1 MGFSRGMHPLP
12 RGRGRMLRIC
22 TMGWLM
28 SDARVSEVPSSEVA
42 ALQRQLDAC
51 RAELQALRQEQ
62 ATFAHGISHD
72 LRAPLRAIESFSA
85 LVAADAGLAAP
96 TRLHV
101 ERVRAATTRMGGLI
115 DALLELSRAGRA
127 ELREECVDLGLLAEW
142 SAAELREAEPARE
155 ATIDV
160 EPGLLVLGDERLLK
174 MLMDQLLGNAWK
186 FSRDCDRAQI
196 RVSGARRGTRLQLA
210 VRDAGCGF
218 DMRYVGK
225 LFEPFQRL
233 HAPEQG
239 GGHGLGLAIAQRIV
253 ARHGGQLHARAL
265 AEGGSEFGFDLAAA
279 ADA

>member
-1 MGFSRGMHPLP
+1 
-12 RGRGRMLRIC
+12 
-22 TMGWLM
+22 M
-28 SDARVSEVPSSEVA
+28 SDARVTDCPLDDA
-42 ALQRQLDAC
+42 ATLRRQLDAC
-51 RAELQALRQEQ
+51 RDELAALRQEQ

-85 LVAADAGLAAP
+85 LVAADATLATA
-96 TRLHV
+96 TRGHV
-101 ERVRAATTRMGGLI
+101 ERVRAAAARMDGLI
-115 DALLELSRAGRA
+115 IALLELSRVSRA
-127 ELREECVDLGLLAEW
+127 ELQPQRVDLGLLAEW
-142 SAAELREAEPARE
+142 SLAELREAEPGRDARFE
-155 ATIDV
+155 VD
-160 EPGLLVLGDERLLK
+160 PGLYALGDERLLK
-174 MLMDQLLGNAWK
+174 LLLEQLLGNAWK
-186 FSRDCDRAQI
+186 FSRERDCVQI
-196 RVSGARRGTRLQLA
+196 RLSGARAGARLQLA